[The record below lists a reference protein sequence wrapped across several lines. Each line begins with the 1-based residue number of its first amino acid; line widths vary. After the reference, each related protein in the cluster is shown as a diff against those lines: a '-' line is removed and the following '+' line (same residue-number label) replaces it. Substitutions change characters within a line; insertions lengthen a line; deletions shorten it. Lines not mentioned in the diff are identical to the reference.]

1 MMSSRLMRPAFAAA
15 RSTATRTAIR
25 TYAAPAAD
33 TKPPVALFGLDGTYA
48 NALYT
53 AAAKQNVLDPT
64 SKAISSL
71 TQILKSDPKLQT
83 IIAAPTLSDSDK
95 SQIVAELEKH
105 TGGADK
111 SGTVKNFLSA
121 LAENNRLG
129 LLEGV
134 CEKFGTL
141 ISASKGEVELTVTSA
156 AKLDDKLLKRL
167 ETAIGKSEYSQGR
180 KLKTVTR
187 VNPDILGGLV
197 VEIGERTIDLSV
209 SGKISRLNKLLED
222 AV

>member
-1 MMSSRLMRPAFAAA
+1 MPS
-15 RSTATRTAIR
+15 
-25 TYAAPAAD
+25 
-33 TKPPVALFGLDGTYA
+33 
-48 NALYT
+48 
-53 AAAKQNVLDPT
+53 
-64 SKAISSL
+64 
-71 TQILKSDPKLQT
+71 IL
-83 IIAAPTLSDSDK
+83 AAPTLSDADK

-111 SGTVKNFLSA
+111 VGTVKNFLSA

-141 ISASKGEVELTVTSA
+141 MSAARGEIEFIVTSA
-156 AKLDDKLLKRL
+156 AVCQQDAFGVQQWSKSFPLEDVGVRNSITDNDCPQKLDDKLLRRL
-167 ETAIGKSEYSQGR
+167 ETAISKSEYSQGK
-180 KLKTVTR
+180 KLKVTTK

-209 SGKISRLNKLLED
+209 SSKIAKLNKMLTD
-222 AV
+222 TV